1 MVQHEKYSVEQ
12 WYLSLT
18 AGIIFLLLGVG
29 VMLYPT
35 NSYDKL
41 TTLFIGGFGVVG
53 LLELFYALNN
63 RKQLNYWGWTLMSG
77 LMDLTITFLLLTTD
91 RLDTI
96 GLAVY
101 IGFVLLFRSIMGV
114 GFSSY
119 LVNYKVRNW
128 GWVLILSALGILF
141 SILMIVETRIGILNL
156 TLNTTL
162 ALLSVGFAQI
172 GIAYELKRFED
183 QRKKRKAA

>member
-1 MVQHEKYSVEQ
+1 MEHHEKYSVEQ

-18 AGIIFLLLGVG
+18 AGVIFLLLGAG
-29 VMLYPT
+29 VFFYPS
-35 NSYDKL
+35 NSYNKL
-41 TTLFIGGFGVVG
+41 TTIFIGGFGMVG

-63 RKQLNYWGWTLMSG
+63 RKQLNYWGWTLMCG

-91 RLDTI
+91 RLDAI

-101 IGFVLLFRSIMGV
+101 IGFVLLFRSIIGV

-128 GWVLILSALGILF
+128 GWVLTLSLMGILF
-141 SILMIVETRIGILNL
+141 SIMMIWETRIGILNL

-172 GIAYELKRFED
+172 GIAYELKKFDD
-183 QRKKRKAA
+183 QRKAKKA